1 MYYSKTCLK
10 PPLKKEQVG
19 FQYRSSLNA
28 GQKYCRMLQGEH
40 STILLT
46 FIKLPFSIKTFV
58 LFIFKWV
65 LLYILHFVYL
75 IPVDHVIA
83 LYPYKAQHADELTF
97 PKDAVINVN
106 KYITCI

>member
-1 MYYSKTCLK
+1 M
-10 PPLKKEQVG
+10 
-19 FQYRSSLNA
+19 
-28 GQKYCRMLQGEH
+28 
-40 STILLT
+40 I
-46 FIKLPFSIKTFV
+46 
-58 LFIFKWV
+58 
-65 LLYILHFVYL
+65 HFVYL